1 MKLEPEKQIEVDKL
15 IEKKFEEGFKL
26 DSTDFRVQRRMIERN
41 LDWGNRIQFRQYAQL
56 NGQIY
61 EQCKL

>member
-41 LDWGNRIQFRQYAQL
+41 LD
-56 NGQIY
+56 
-61 EQCKL
+61 